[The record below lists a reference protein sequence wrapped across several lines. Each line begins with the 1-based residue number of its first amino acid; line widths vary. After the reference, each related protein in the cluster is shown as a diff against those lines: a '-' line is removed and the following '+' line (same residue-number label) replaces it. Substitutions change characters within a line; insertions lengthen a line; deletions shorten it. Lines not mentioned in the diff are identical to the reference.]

1 MFNNAIVVRC
11 MQSIRLQD
19 SNTPCRHL
27 ECFGML
33 HSMAALERVNRSIQY
48 AIKWDIMTWFLPF
61 KNENPSTSMMV
72 VMFGSKLGFN
82 S

>member
-1 MFNNAIVVRC
+1 MFNNAIVVQC

-19 SNTPCRHL
+19 SNTPCQHL

-48 AIKWDIMTWFLPF
+48 AKMKILAQVWWLWCLAQ
-61 KNENPSTSMMV
+61 N
-72 VMFGSKLGFN
+72 
-82 S
+82 